1 MSFKEPAPLNLPP
14 ALRYPSYRAYW
25 LGSVASISGFQ
36 MLRFGQFWLIYEI
49 TGSALSLGYIGLA
62 NGIPAIALN
71 LVGGVAA
78 DKVDQRRL
86 IVVTQLVIAALAFLL
101 ATITLMELAGGM
113 APSSHRLLLGSR

>member
-62 NGIPAIALN
+62 NGLPAIALN

-86 IVVTQLVIAALAFLL
+86 IVVTPAGHRRPCLPSGHHYPH
-101 ATITLMELAGGM
+101 ELAGGM